1 MSLIVFFA
9 LLLVIPS
16 SLPAAQ
22 AKPRQQVDLSA
33 GPGVSQA
40 DWDKTVAA
48 AEEEGQVVIYSY
60 PGATR
65 LPIDAGVFQKKF
77 PKIKVVVVLGDAVQ
91 RILSERRAGKYL
103 ADIYMGGPTT
113 GVDLALAKAL
123 APMRDAMILPEV
135 LDESNWWGGKHYYTD
150 PEKKYAFSYI
160 GRPGY
165 SDTTYNPTLVNPRE
179 FQSLRDFVN
188 PKWKGKISARDIRT
202 PGQGQTTIRM
212 FYYHPNLGPEF
223 VRRLF
228 GEMDVALFRDPR
240 QGVDWLV
247 SGRLPLCF
255 FCPNSEVGRAQRQGL
270 PIELFDLKEGAN
282 ISSASGNMGFVSKA
296 PHPNA
301 GKVFVNWLLSRA
313 GQMVVQAEY
322 AKAMTGASNSRRIDI
337 PKDMIPAADRLH
349 DGIDYM
355 SVETLP
361 LEPVMKVFN
370 EALAKA
376 GR

>member
-1 MSLIVFFA
+1 MSLVIFFA

-16 SLPAAQ
+16 SLLATD
-22 AKPRQQVDLSA
+22 AKPRWQVE
-33 GPGVSQA
+33 
-40 DWDKTVAA
+40 WEKTLAA
-48 AEEEGQVVIYSY
+48 AEAEGPAVIYSY

-103 ADIYMGGPTT
+103 ADVYMGGPTT

-123 APMRDAMILPEV
+123 DPMRDAMLLPEV
-135 LDESNWWGGKHYYTD
+135 LDESKWWGAKHYYTD

-160 GRPGY
+160 GRPGA
-165 SDTTYNPTLVNPRE
+165 SDGSYNPNLVNPRE
-179 FQSLRDFVN
+179 FQSLWDFLN

-212 FYYHPNLGPEF
+212 FYYHPKLGPEF
-223 VRRLF
+223 TRRLF
-228 GEMDVALFRDPR
+228 GEMGITLFRDPR

-247 SGRLPLCF
+247 SGKYPLCF

-270 PIELFDLKEGAN
+270 PIEGFGLMEGAAN
-282 ISSASGNMGFVSKA
+282 ISSASGNVGFVSRA

-301 GKVFVNWLLSRA
+301 GKVFLNWLLSRE
-313 GQMVVQAEY
+313 GQIVAQTEY

-337 PKDMIPAADRLH
+337 PKDMIPASDRLQ
-349 DGIDYM
+349 DGVEYM
-355 SVETLP
+355 EVETLP